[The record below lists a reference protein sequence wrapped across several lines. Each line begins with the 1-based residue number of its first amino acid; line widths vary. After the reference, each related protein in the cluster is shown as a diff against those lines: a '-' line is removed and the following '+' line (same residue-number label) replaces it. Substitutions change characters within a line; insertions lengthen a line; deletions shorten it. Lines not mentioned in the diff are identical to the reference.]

1 MVEMRNRILKVIP
14 DAEEVISYGMPAF
27 KVNGSIVAGLLA
39 NKNHVGYYPF
49 SGNVLSNF
57 SKEIEK
63 YSHTKSA
70 LHVPLDKPLPQ
81 TLITKLVKAR
91 ISQCP
96 VRQGKVDLGSYAKQ
110 DMVWRELGL
119 AAPARRA
126 LINAKLIKL
135 NDLKKITRSELLKL
149 HGMGPNALAVISKA
163 MRAKKISFASEQK

>member
-49 SGNVLSNF
+49 SGSVLSNF

-70 LHVPLDKPLPQ
+70 LHVSLDKPLPQ

-91 ISQCP
+91 ISQCA
-96 VRQGKVDLGSYAKQ
+96 VQQGKVDLGRYAKQ

-126 LINAKLIKL
+126 LIDAKLIKL

-149 HGMGPNALAVISKA
+149 HGMGPSAIATITKA
-163 MRAKKISFASEQK
+163 MKTKKISFESEQK